1 VASSPYFSL
10 PEYQALLQAILA
22 RGYRVRDFL
31 DADASQP
38 HLILRHDIDVW
49 PAYALPMAEAEAA
62 LGVSASYFVL
72 VSSPLYNAATA
83 DCRALLRR
91 LIELG
96 HRVELH
102 FDAAG
107 HDDPQQRD
115 AAAEAECT
123 WLAALTG
130 QQVRMISFHRPA
142 ADLLGNA
149 ANLAGRPHAYQPR
162 FFREMG
168 YCSDSR
174 GGWLSGAPLD
184 HAALASGRALQL
196 LTHPLWWIGE
206 ESARACLDRYLRE
219 RVLALDTDLA
229 ANVTVHRPG
238 RMLLAEKGKM

>member
-1 VASSPYFSL
+1 MASSPYFSL
-10 PEYQALLQAILA
+10 PDYCALLQALQA
-22 RGYRVRDFL
+22 RGYRARDFL
-31 DADASQP
+31 DADPSQP

-72 VSSPLYNAATA
+72 VTSPLYNAAAA
-83 DCRALLRR
+83 DCRMVLRR

-96 HRVELH
+96 HRVDLH

-115 AAAEAECT
+115 AAAGAECA
-123 WLAALTG
+123 WLGALTG
-130 QQVRMISFHRPA
+130 QPVRMISFHRPA
-142 ADLLGNA
+142 ADLLGNPE
-149 ANLAGRPHAYQPR
+149 NLAGRPHAYQPR

-196 LTHPLWWIGE
+196 LTHPVWWIGE
-206 ESARACLDRYLRE
+206 DSAQACLDRYLRE
-219 RVLALDTDLA
+219 RVQAIDADLA
-229 ANVTVHRPG
+229 ANVTVHQPG
-238 RMLLAEKGKM
+238 RMGLAEKGKV